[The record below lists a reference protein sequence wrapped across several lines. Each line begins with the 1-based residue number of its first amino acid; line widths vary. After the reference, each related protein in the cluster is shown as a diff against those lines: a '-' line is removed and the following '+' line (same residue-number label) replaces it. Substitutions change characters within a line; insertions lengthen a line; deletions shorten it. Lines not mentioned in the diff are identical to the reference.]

1 MTNKKRPSTKKM
13 KDYENEKIEVAHELG
28 VNNPDDTQVNVKIAS
43 QDEAVNS
50 SKTLTKR
57 HNLNNLEKTKG
68 RKDF

>member
-13 KDYENEKIEVAHELG
+13 KDYENEKIEVAQELG
-28 VNNPDDTQVNVKIAS
+28 VHNPDDTQVNVKIAS

>member
-1 MTNKKRPSTKKM
+1 MTNKKRPSTRKM
-13 KDYENEKIEVAHELG
+13 TDYENEKVEMAHELG
-28 VNNPDDTQVNVKIAS
+28 VNNPDDIQVNVKIAS

-57 HNLNNLEKTKG
+57 HNLNNVEKTKG